1 MSRASTTRPLRA
13 AAAVLLATLAV
24 LAVSCSSDDD
34 SGSDTTTTE
43 KKEETTT
50 TSATNA
56 ATVRFDK
63 AIQSELAAVGCYR
76 GAVDGIMGPETD
88 AAIVEFQ
95 GAAGLTVD
103 GELGPETESKLK
115 EDAAA
120 GKKVCEANAS
130 TTTKPATTTTA
141 SPAGPACTATAI
153 NAALESGQKA
163 TSFVCADGWAAGG
176 WTNGQA
182 DGAFILQAESGKW
195 VTPAQDPCGSA
206 SAGLPPVI
214 LQDGCAS

>member
-1 MSRASTTRPLRA
+1 MSRASTNRPLRA
-13 AAAVLLATLAV
+13 IAAVLLATVAV
-24 LAVSCSSDDD
+24 LSVACSSDDD

-43 KKEETTT
+43 KPATTT
-50 TSATNA
+50 TSATKA
-56 ATVRFDK
+56 ATARFDK
-63 AIQSELAAVGCYR
+63 TIQSELATVGCYK
-76 GAVDGIMGPETD
+76 GAVDGIMGSETD
-88 AAIVEFQ
+88 AAIVAFQ

-103 GELGPETESKLK
+103 GELGPETEAKLK

-120 GKKVCEANAS
+120 GKKVCDSNAS
-130 TTTKPATTTTA
+130 TTTKPGTTTTA
-141 SPAGPACTATAI
+141 AGAGPACTATAI
-153 NAALESGQKA
+153 NAALTSGEKV

-182 DGAFILQAESGKW
+182 DGAFILQAEGGKW
-195 VTPAQDPCGSA
+195 TKPAQDPCGSA